1 MSVTESQVFLC
12 QRRCVSWVLF
22 CAKSQIF
29 PIIHFFVDKIKVLWL
44 NSSIP
49 LYIKALTENLP
60 PSDAAESRCLVR
72 TGADGLG
79 DLIPELIL

>member
-1 MSVTESQVFLC
+1 MSVAESQVFLC
-12 QRRCVSWVLF
+12 QRRCVSWILF

-49 LYIKALTENLP
+49 LYKKALTENLP

-72 TGADGLG
+72 TGAGEWE
-79 DLIPELIL
+79 DLVPESVL